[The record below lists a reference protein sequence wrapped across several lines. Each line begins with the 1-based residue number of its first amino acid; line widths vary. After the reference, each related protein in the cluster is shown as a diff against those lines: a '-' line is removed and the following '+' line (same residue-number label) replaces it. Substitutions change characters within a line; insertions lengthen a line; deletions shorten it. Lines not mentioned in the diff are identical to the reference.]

1 MVAEWEGHYD
11 ELYHGTTNDFDEINL
26 TKSKPSKDFGRGFYL
41 SAEVEQAKDFAQT
54 RAFLLSKHLK
64 RL

>member
-1 MVAEWEGHYD
+1 MR
-11 ELYHGTTNDFDEINL
+11 LYHGTTSDFGEIDL

-41 SAEVEQAKDFAQT
+41 STEVEQAKDFSQA
-54 RAFLLSKHLK
+54 RALLLGKHLK

>member
-1 MVAEWEGHYD
+1 MR
-11 ELYHGTTNDFDEINL
+11 LYHGTTNYFEEINL
-26 TKSKPSKDFGRGFYL
+26 TKSKPGKDFGRGFYL

-54 RAFLLSKHLK
+54 RALLLSKHLK

>member
-1 MVAEWEGHYD
+1 MR
-11 ELYHGTTNDFDEINL
+11 LYHGTTNYFDEIDL
-26 TKSKPSKDFGRGFYL
+26 TMSKPIKDFGRGFYL

-54 RAFLLSKHLK
+54 RALLLGKHLK